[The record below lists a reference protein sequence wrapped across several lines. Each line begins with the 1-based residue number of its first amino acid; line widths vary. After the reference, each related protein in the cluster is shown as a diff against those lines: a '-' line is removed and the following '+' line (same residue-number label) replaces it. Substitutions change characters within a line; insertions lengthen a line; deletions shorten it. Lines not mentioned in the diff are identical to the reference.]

1 MAKETLI
8 GERRDRIRFE
18 QPTAAATRAAG
29 GGEIWNW
36 TRVAEVWAKVVY
48 QNTRSEEQVLAD
60 QVVVSTAIAFDIAY
74 RDGITEKMRIVFD
87 GSNFDIMYI
96 QKPDYKKSLVIQ
108 AVRVE

>member
-1 MAKETLI
+1 MAKETQI

-18 QPTAAATRAAG
+18 QPTATRSAS
-29 GGEIWNW
+29 GGEVWAW
-36 TRVAEVWAKVVY
+36 ERVAEVWAKVIY

-60 QVVVSTAIAFDIAY
+60 QVVASTAIAFDIAY

>member
-1 MAKETLI
+1 MAKETQI
-8 GERRDRIRFE
+8 GERRERIRFE
-18 QPTAAATRAAG
+18 QPTATRSAS
-29 GGEIWNW
+29 GGEIWTW

-74 RDGITEKMRIVFD
+74 RDGITEKMRIVYD

>member
-1 MAKETLI
+1 MAKETQI
-8 GERRDRIRFE
+8 GERRERIRFE
-18 QPTAAATRAAG
+18 QSTATRSAR
-29 GGEIWNW
+29 GGEIWTW
-36 TRVAEVWAKVVY
+36 TRVDEVWAKVVY
-48 QNTRSEEQVLAD
+48 QNTRSDEQVLAD